1 MAGIVMGSGNRL
13 VNDANLVLPLKSC
26 NVVESRL
33 TITTT
38 KKDEIMTEK
47 RVKSAEFSKFCYH

>member
-1 MAGIVMGSGNRL
+1 MAGIVMDSGNRL

-33 TITTT
+33 
-38 KKDEIMTEK
+38 KKKK
-47 RVKSAEFSKFCYH
+47 RMK